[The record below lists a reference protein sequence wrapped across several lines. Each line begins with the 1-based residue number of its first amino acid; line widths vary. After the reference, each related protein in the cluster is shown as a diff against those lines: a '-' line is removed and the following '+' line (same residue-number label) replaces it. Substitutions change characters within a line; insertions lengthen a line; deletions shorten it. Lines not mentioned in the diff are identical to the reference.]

1 VPRVQCTESEPDKRL
16 LSYSRVAIGCLVR
29 VAAMNKDA
37 RDCLKRAAEC
47 ARLADA
53 ESDPALKAYLI
64 RLASSWMQAAT
75 DADECDFDAQLRDRP
90 WRQFGRG

>member
-1 VPRVQCTESEPDKRL
+1 MLRVQCTESEPDKRL
-16 LSYSRVAIGCLVR
+16 SSYSRVAIGCLVR
-29 VAAMNKDA
+29 VAAMNRDA

-75 DADECDFDAQLRDRP
+75 DADECGLDAQLKDRP
-90 WRQFGRG
+90 RRQFGGG